1 MQTNDKEEQ
10 EERREVMH
18 GAHQLLEGLD
28 ALERPHGL
36 EQLRRQAT
44 ALPTTHVLPTLRHNH
59 NPAAWCCLVLI
70 LQ

>member
-1 MQTNDKEEQ
+1 
-10 EERREVMH
+10 MH

-44 ALPTTHVLPTLRHNH
+44 ALPTTMRQPSDTTTLLHIVSFLR
-59 NPAAWCCLVLI
+59 
-70 LQ
+70 

>member
-1 MQTNDKEEQ
+1 MWANGKRNKKRGDG
-10 EERREVMH
+10 

-28 ALERPHGL
+28 ALERPHRL

-70 LQ
+70 LR

>member
-44 ALPTTHVLPTLRHNH
+44 TLPTTTRQPSDTTTLLQHS
-59 NPAAWCCLVLI
+59 LVLAVT
-70 LQ
+70 

>member
-1 MQTNDKEEQ
+1 MQTNDKEIQ
-10 EERREVMH
+10 EEREVMH

-44 ALPTTHVLPTLRHNH
+44 ALPTTTRQPSDTTTLLQHS
-59 NPAAWCCLVLI
+59 LVLAVT
-70 LQ
+70 